1 MKALESFHPAVR
13 EWFLKHFPA
22 PTEPQAQAWPAIK
35 EGQHT
40 LIAAPTGSGK
50 TLAAFLSAID
60 DLVWKATAGELGDE
74 THVVYVSPLK
84 ALSNDIQINLQQPL
98 SEIQQILEASGSNGP
113 AIRTLVRTGDTPA
126 KDRAAMA
133 KKPPHIIVTTPES
146 LYILLTS
153 ESGRRMLSTTR
164 TLIVDEIHAMV
175 DDKRG
180 SHLSLSVERLEALV
194 ASAQSKSEA
203 GQRPAYRLVRIGLSA
218 TQKPIEEVA
227 RFLVGTNNIEPDG
240 SPRCTIIDTG
250 HTRRLDL
257 AIEVPSSP
265 LESLMSNEVWE
276 EIYDRITVLIREHKT
291 TLVFVNT
298 RRMAE
303 RVARHLGERIGDEN
317 VTAHHGSLARELR
330 LAAEQRLK
338 SGELSALV
346 ATASLELGI
355 DIGAVDLVI
364 QIGSTRAISTLLQ
377 RIGRSNH
384 TVSGFP
390 KGRVFPLTRDELVEC
405 AALIDAVRRGEL
417 DQLTIPEQPIDILA
431 QQIVAAVAPEEWT
444 EDALFEMVRGAYPFR
459 NLTRE
464 KFDEV
469 IRMLSEGF
477 TTRRGRRGTYLHHDA
492 VNGRLRGRRGAR
504 LSAITNGGAIPDTG
518 DYRVILEP
526 SETFVGT
533 LNEDFA
539 IESLA
544 GDIFQLGNNSYEI
557 KRVGTGEVR
566 VLDAH
571 GQPPSIPFWLGEAP
585 GRSAELSQSVSRL
598 RHEIAEKLDESGTEW
613 DLCSDPTAN
622 PKSEKEITDL
632 SLCHT
637 GALEFLTNEVGL
649 TQPAAQQIV
658 EYLAMTKLALGVM
671 PTQEEIVAE
680 RFFDENGSTHVVIHA
695 PFGSRLNRAWGLALR
710 KRFCRAFNFEL
721 QAAATEDSIV
731 LSLGPTHSFPL
742 DTIFGYLNS
751 KSVCDVLTQALLDA
765 PMFNIRWRWNATRA
779 LAVPRWRS
787 GGKVAPQL
795 QRMAAEDLLALVFP
809 DQLACGENLTGPI
822 EVPAHPLVEQTVRD
836 CLEEAM
842 DIRGLEDLLRSIE
855 RGERRL
861 IAREMTEPSPLA
873 QEILTAK
880 PYAFLDDAPAEE
892 RRTLAVMNRRFL
904 DAETAA
910 DLGKLDQAAIDR
922 VREEAWPQAENADEL
937 HDALMQLGFI
947 TTEEGQRNDWQG
959 LFDELVAERRASVLD
974 PVARTAAPKPQR
986 TERSAQSTAEEGYLS
1001 ATSAMNSASSAVK
1014 TAIWVA
1020 AERLNHLRAIHPK
1033 SSLNPQ
1039 IVPPANYAN
1048 EEWSSADA
1056 LVEIVRGRLEGLGP
1070 VTVPGLAD
1078 SFSLPPNQIEIAL
1091 AKLEG
1096 EGFAMQGQFTPGG
1109 TQASSPAASEDARVP
1124 VEWCSRR
1131 LLARIHRYTLN
1142 RLRKE
1147 IEPVSAADF
1156 MRFLFVWQKI
1166 APDHKVEGPQ
1176 SVAAILDQLEGFE
1189 APAGSWESEIL
1200 PARVSDYDPAWLD
1213 ALCLSGKLT
1222 WLRLSPP
1229 RLSPEKTSS
1238 SAPVRSTPIV
1248 LLNRKHIQMWNR
1260 AYPLPTETNASQLST
1275 NTAIV
1280 YDYLKE
1286 QGASFFNDIVTGTEL
1301 LASMAEEALG
1311 ELVFRG
1317 LVTADSFTGLRALIT
1332 PLSKTTHRQVEMRR
1346 RRKKQV
1352 YGMDDAGRWVRLRR
1366 DSSTNAP
1373 LNGNLVID
1381 RESIEAVAQRLLTR
1395 YGVIFRKLLDRES
1408 ISIPWR
1414 DLLRV
1419 LRRLEARGE
1428 VRGGRFVGGFSGE
1441 QFATAEAVQ
1450 LLRSI
1455 RRAAT
1460 DGSLIAVS
1468 AADPLNLLGIVTPGG
1483 RLSPAA
1489 SNRVLYRDGVP
1500 IAILEAKE
1508 LRFLTEMTAA
1518 EQWQARNAL
1527 LRRQVP
1533 PKVRAYL
1540 DQSGRTVSPPQS
1552 VSSLTH

>member
-98 SEIQQILEASGSNGP
+98 IGIQQNLAAAGTRAVE
-113 AIRTLVRTGDTPA
+113 IRTLVRTGDTPA
-126 KDRAAMA
+126 KDRAAMT

-153 ESGRRMLSTTR
+153 EGGRRMLSTVR

-180 SHLSLSVERLEALV
+180 SHLSLSIERLEALV
-194 ASAQSKSEA
+194 RYAGRRPAESEA
-203 GQRPAYRLVRIGLSA
+203 GQRPAYPLVRVGLSA
-218 TQKPIEEVA
+218 TQKPIAEVA

-250 HTRRLDL
+250 HKRKLDL

-276 EIYDRITVLIREHKT
+276 EIYDRITALIREHKT

-390 KGRVFPLTRDELVEC
+390 KGRVFPLSRDELVEC
-405 AALIDAVRRGEL
+405 AALLDAVRRGEL
-417 DQLTIPEQPIDILA
+417 DRLTIPEQPLDILA

-459 NLTRE
+459 NLTRQT
-464 KFDEV
+464 FDQV
-469 IRMLSEGF
+469 IRMLAEGF
-477 TTRRGRRGTYLHHDA
+477 ATKRGRRSAYLHHDA
-492 VNGRLRGRRGAR
+492 VNQRLRGRRGAR

-544 GDIFQLGNNSYEI
+544 GDIFQLGNTSYEI
-557 KRVGTGEVR
+557 RRVGRGEVR

-585 GRSAELSQSVSRL
+585 GRSAELSEAVSRL
-598 RHEIAEKLDESGTEW
+598 RSEVANQLEKNEDPDEASR
-613 DLCSDPTAN
+613 
-622 PKSEKEITDL
+622 
-632 SLCHT
+632 
-637 GALEFLTNEVGL
+637 GAALKWLEEVVGL
-649 TQPAAQQIV
+649 SAAAAEQIV
-658 EYLAMTKLALGVM
+658 EYLAMTKIALGVM
-671 PTQEEIVAE
+671 PTQEQIVAE

-809 DQLACGENLTGPI
+809 DQLACAENLTGPI
-822 EVPAHPLVEQTVRD
+822 QVPDHPLAEQTVRD

-842 DIRGLEDLLRSIE
+842 DIRGLEALLQSIE

-861 IAREMTEPSPLA
+861 IAREMNEPSPLA

-937 HDALMQLGFI
+937 HDALTQLGFI
-947 TTEEGQRNDWQG
+947 TIAEGQQNNWQG
-959 LFDELVAERRASVLD
+959 LFDELVNERRAACLS
-974 PVARTAAPKPQR
+974 PGP
-986 TERSAQSTAEEGYLS
+986 GLS
-1001 ATSAMNSASSAVK
+1001 ANATP
-1014 TAIWVA
+1014 AILWVA
-1020 AERLNHLRAIHPK
+1020 AERLNHLRAIHPNG
-1033 SSLNPQ
+1033 SLSPL
-1039 IVPPANYAN
+1039 IEPPGNLAN
-1048 EEWSSADA
+1048 EEWSSDDA
-1056 LVEIVRGRLEGLGP
+1056 SVEVVRGRLEGLGP
-1070 VTVPGLAD
+1070 VTVQDLAQT
-1078 SFSLPPNQIEIAL
+1078 FSLPTTRIEIAL
-1091 AKLEG
+1091 ARLEG
-1096 EGFAMQGQFTPGG
+1096 EGFAMQGQFTPQSAGG
-1109 TQASSPAASEDARVP
+1109 DAGVP
-1124 VEWCSRR
+1124 EWCSRR

-1147 IEPVSAADF
+1147 IEPVSPADF
-1156 MRFLFVWQKI
+1156 MRFLFVWHKV

-1176 SVAAILDQLEGFE
+1176 SVAVILDQLEGFE

-1200 PARVSDYDPAWLD
+1200 PARVGDYDPAWLD

-1229 RLSPEKTSS
+1229 RLSPEKTST

-1248 LLNRKHIQMWNR
+1248 LLNRKNMQTWNR
-1260 AYPLPTETNASQLST
+1260 AYPLPAESNGLQLKT
-1275 NTAIV
+1275 NTTAV
-1280 YDYLKE
+1280 YEYLLE
-1286 QGASFFNDIVTGTEL
+1286 HGASFFNDIVTGTDL
-1301 LASMAEEALG
+1301 LASMVEEGLA

-1317 LVTADSFTGLRALIT
+1317 LITADSFTGLRALIT
-1332 PLSKTTHRQVEMRR
+1332 PLSKTTHRQVESRR
-1346 RRKKQV
+1346 RRKKPV
-1352 YGMDDAGRWVRLRR
+1352 YSMDDAGRWVRLRR
-1366 DSSTNAP
+1366 ETAAIDLP
-1373 LNGNLVID
+1373 LKGNQSID
-1381 RESIEAVAQRLLTR
+1381 RESIEAVAQKLLAR
-1395 YGVIFRKLLDRES
+1395 YGVVFRKLLDRES

-1428 VRGGRFVGGFSGE
+1428 IRGGRFVGGFSGE
-1441 QFATAEAVQ
+1441 QFATADAVQ

-1455 RRAAT
+1455 RRTAAE
-1460 DGSLIAVS
+1460 GSLISVS

-1500 IAILEAKE
+1500 IAILEARE
-1508 LRFLTEMTAA
+1508 LRFLVEMTAA
-1518 EQWQARNAL
+1518 DQWQAKSAL
-1527 LRRQVP
+1527 LRRHVP

-1540 DQSGRTVSPPQS
+1540 NQTGRTVSPPQS
-1552 VSSLTH
+1552 ISSLTH

>member
-1 MKALESFHPAVR
+1 MKPLNSFHPAVR
-13 EWFLKHFPA
+13 EWFLKQFTA
-22 PTEPQAQAWPAIK
+22 PTEPQAEAWPAIK
-35 EGQHT
+35 SGRHT

-60 DLVWKATAGELGDE
+60 DLVWKSTRGELADE
-74 THVVYVSPLK
+74 THVIYVSPLK
-84 ALSNDIQINLQQPL
+84 ALSNDIKINLEAPL
-98 SEIQQILEASGSNGP
+98 KDIQENLAASGLN
-113 AIRTLVRTGDTPA
+113 ATEIRTLVRTGDTPA
-126 KDRAAMA
+126 KDRTAMT

-153 ESGRRMLSTTR
+153 DGGRKMLSTVR

-180 SHLSLSVERLEALV
+180 SHLSLSIERLEALI
-194 ASAQSKSEA
+194 ASHAKDNATDSGLQIPK
-203 GQRPAYRLVRIGLSA
+203 LVRIGLSA

-227 RFLVGTNNIEPDG
+227 RFLVGAANLDANGAPH
-240 SPRCTIIDTG
+240 CTIIDSG
-250 HTRRLDL
+250 HKRRLDL
-257 AIEVPSSP
+257 ALELPSSP

-276 EIYDRITVLIREHKT
+276 EIYDRLATLIRQHRT

-303 RVARHLGERIGDEN
+303 RVARHLGERLGDDN
-317 VTAHHGSLARELR
+317 VTAHHGSLAREIR
-330 LAAEQRLK
+330 LSAEQRLK

-377 RIGRSNH
+377 RVGRSNH

-390 KGRVFPLTRDELVEC
+390 KGRIIPLSRDELVEC
-405 AALIDAVRRGEL
+405 AALIDSVRRSEL
-417 DQLTIPEQPIDILA
+417 DHLTIPEQPLDILA
-431 QQIVAAVAPEEWT
+431 QQIVATVAPEEWT
-444 EDALFEMVRGAYPFR
+444 EDALFEMVRRAYPFR
-459 NLTRE
+459 NLKRE

-469 IRMLSEGF
+469 VRMLSEGF

-492 VNGRLRGRRGAR
+492 VNQRIRGRRGAR

-544 GDIFQLGNNSYEI
+544 GDIFQLGNTSYEI
-557 KRVGTGEVR
+557 RRVGAGEVR

-598 RHEIAEKLDESGTEW
+598 RAEIAKKLDDEMSA
-613 DLCSDPTAN
+613 PVAVAN
-622 PKSEKEITDL
+622 GPACEMLTSVADVPDGPVATV
-632 SLCHT
+632 T
-637 GALEFLTNEVGL
+637 GADINSSAMTWLIDEVGL
-649 TQPAAQQIV
+649 SHSAAQQIL
-658 EYLAMTKLALGVM
+658 EYLALTRIALGVM
-671 PTQEEIVAE
+671 PTQENIVVE

-742 DTIFGYLNS
+742 DTIFSYLNS
-751 KSVCDVLTQALLDA
+751 KSVCDVLTQALLNA

-795 QRMAAEDLLALVFP
+795 QRMGAEDLLALVFP
-809 DQLACGENLTGPI
+809 DQLACAENLTGPI

-842 DIRGLEDLLRSIE
+842 DLHGLQELLQSIE
-855 RGERRL
+855 RGERNL
-861 IAREMTEPSPLA
+861 IAREMNEPSPLA

-910 DLGKLDQAAIDR
+910 DLGKLDQTAIDR

-947 TTEEGQRNDWQG
+947 QAAEGTRSGWQE
-959 LFDELVAERRASVLD
+959 LFDQLIGERRATDVSLPAVATESRLSHENAAD
-974 PVARTAAPKPQR
+974 PIATAPGIV
-986 TERSAQSTAEEGYLS
+986 TF
-1001 ATSAMNSASSAVK
+1001 
-1014 TAIWVA
+1014 WVA
-1020 AERLNHLRAIHPK
+1020 AERLNQFRAIHVDTA
-1033 SSLNPQ
+1033 LNPP
-1039 IVPPANYAN
+1039 IAAPEPYAS
-1048 EEWSSADA
+1048 ESWTLDDA
-1056 LVEIVRGRLEGLGP
+1056 LVEMLRGRLEGLGP
-1070 VTVPGLAD
+1070 VTVDELAR
-1078 SFSLPPNQIEIAL
+1078 SFALPAARIQMGL

-1096 EGFAMQGQFTPGG
+1096 EGFAMQGEFTPRQNTVRDAAGP
-1109 TQASSPAASEDARVP
+1109 QAGMPALQ
-1124 VEWCSRR
+1124 EWCSRR

-1156 MRFLFVWQKI
+1156 MRFLFVWQKV
-1166 APDHKVEGPQ
+1166 APEHRVEGGS

-1200 PARVSDYDPAWLD
+1200 PARIADYDPTWLD
-1213 ALCLSGKLT
+1213 ALCVSGRLT

-1229 RLSPEKTSS
+1229 RVSQDRVSTSS
-1238 SAPVRSTPIV
+1238 PVRSTPMV
-1248 LLNRKHIQMWNR
+1248 LLNRRNV
-1260 AYPLPTETNASQLST
+1260 PTWTKAFPPHESNAQFST
-1275 NTAIV
+1275 NTQTV
-1280 YDYLKE
+1280 YEFLK
-1286 QGASFFNDIVTGTEL
+1286 QHGASFFVDIVAGTGL
-1301 LASMAEEALG
+1301 LASMVEEALG

-1317 LVTADSFTGLRALIT
+1317 MVTADSFTGLRALLT
-1332 PLSKTTHRQVEMRR
+1332 PLSKTTNRAVEKRR
-1346 RRKKQV
+1346 RRNKAV
-1352 YGMDDAGRWVRLRR
+1352 YSMDEAGRWVRLGSQRVPPAG
-1366 DSSTNAP
+1366 DLHTDA
-1373 LNGNLVID
+1373 D
-1381 RESIEAVAQRLLTR
+1381 RETLEAIALKLLQR
-1395 YGVIFRKLLDRES
+1395 YGVVFRKILDRES
-1408 ISIPWR
+1408 ITVSWR

-1428 VRGGRFVGGFSGE
+1428 IRGGRFLSGFSGE

-1455 RRAAT
+1455 RRAPAE
-1460 DGSLIAVS
+1460 GSLISVS
-1468 AADPLNLLGIVTPGG
+1468 AADPLNLLGIVLPTG
-1483 RLSPAA
+1483 RLAAAA

-1500 IAILEAKE
+1500 IALMEARE
-1508 LRFLTEMTAA
+1508 IRFLVEMNPA
-1518 EQWQARNAL
+1518 EQWQARQAL
-1527 LRRQVP
+1527 LRRHVP

-1540 DQSGRTVSPPQS
+1540 NQSGRTVSPPQ
-1552 VSSLTH
+1552 VSKLTH

>member
-13 EWFLKHFPA
+13 DWFLKQFPA
-22 PTEPQAQAWPAIK
+22 PTEPQAEAWPAIK
-35 EGQHT
+35 TGKHT

-60 DLVWKATAGELGDE
+60 DLVWKAVEGTLSDE

-84 ALSNDIQINLQQPL
+84 ALSNDIKINLQEPL
-98 SEIQQILEASGSNGP
+98 NGIQQNLEAAGITGVE
-113 AIRTLVRTGDTPA
+113 IRTFVRTGDTPA
-126 KDRAAMA
+126 KDRTAMT

-153 ESGRRMLSTTR
+153 DGGRRILSTVR

-180 SHLSLSVERLEALV
+180 SHLALSVERLQALV
-194 ASAQSKSEA
+194 EAHNRDQISDSKLQIQE
-203 GQRPAYRLVRIGLSA
+203 QLVRIGLSA

-227 RFLVGTNNIEPDG
+227 RFLVGSRNIEADG
-240 SPRCTIIDTG
+240 TPRCTIIDSG
-250 HTRRLDL
+250 HIRKLDL
-257 AIEVPSSP
+257 AIEVPNSP
-265 LESLMSNEVWE
+265 LEALMSNEVWE
-276 EIYDRITVLIREHKT
+276 EIYDRIAQLIRQHKT

-303 RVARHLGERIGDEN
+303 RVARHLGERLGDEN
-317 VTAHHGSLARELR
+317 VTSHHGSLAREIR

-390 KGRVFPLTRDELVEC
+390 KGRVFPLSRDELVEC
-405 AALIDAVRRGEL
+405 AALIDSVRRGEL
-417 DQLTIPEQPIDILA
+417 DHLEIPEQPLDILA
-431 QQIVAAVAPEEWT
+431 QQIVATVAPEEWT
-444 EDALFEMVRGAYPFR
+444 EDALFEMVTRAYPFR
-459 NLTRE
+459 NLKRE

-477 TTRRGRRGTYLHHDA
+477 TTRRGRRGTFLHHDA
-492 VNGRLRGRRGAR
+492 VNQRIRGRRGAR
-504 LSAITNGGAIPDTG
+504 LSAITNGGAIPDTS

-544 GDIFQLGNNSYEI
+544 GDIFQLGNSSYEI
-557 KRVGTGEVR
+557 KRVGAGEVR

-585 GRSAELSQSVSRL
+585 GRTEELSVSVSRL
-598 RHEIAEKLDESGTEW
+598 RGEIARRLDENDDAGEGARA
-613 DLCSDPTAN
+613 LTAYG
-622 PKSEKEITDL
+622 PAMDWL
-632 SLCHT
+632 V
-637 GALEFLTNEVGL
+637 NEVGL
-649 TQPAAQQIV
+649 TQSAAEQIV
-658 EYLAMTKLALGVM
+658 EYLAMTKIALGTM
-671 PTQEEIVAE
+671 PTQEQIVAE

-710 KRFCRAFNFEL
+710 KRFCRSFNFEL

-742 DTIFGYLNS
+742 ETIFKFLNS
-751 KSVCDVLTQALLDA
+751 KGVCDVLTQALLDA

-779 LAVPRWRS
+779 LAIPRWRS

-809 DQLACGENLTGPI
+809 DQLACAENLTGPI

-842 DIRGLEDLLRSIE
+842 DIRGLERLLQSIE
-855 RGERRL
+855 RGERTL
-861 IAREMTEPSPLA
+861 IAREMNEPSPLA

-910 DLGKLDQAAIDR
+910 DLGRLDQAAIDR
-922 VREEAWPQAENADEL
+922 VREEAWASAENADEL
-937 HDALMQLGFI
+937 HDALMQLGFM
-947 TTEEGQRNDWQG
+947 TVAEGRKSDWQA
-959 LFDELVAERRASVLD
+959 LFDELVNDRRAT
-974 PVARTAAPKPQR
+974 VAQVGNLR
-986 TERSAQSTAEEGYLS
+986 YL
-1001 ATSAMNSASSAVK
+1001 
-1014 TAIWVA
+1014 WVA
-1020 AERLNHLRAIHPK
+1020 AERLHQLRAVYPDAA
-1033 SSLNPQ
+1033 LNPQ
-1039 IVPPANYAN
+1039 IQPPASYGN
-1048 EEWSSADA
+1048 ETWTPGEAI
-1056 LVEIVRGRLEGLGP
+1056 VEVLRGRLDGLGP
-1070 VTVPGLAD
+1070 VTVSQLAD
-1078 SFSLPPNQIEIAL
+1078 SFSLPANQIEQAL

-1109 TQASSPAASEDARVP
+1109 TQASAPAHDPAREDARVP
-1124 VEWCSRR
+1124 IEWCSRR
-1131 LLARIHRYTLN
+1131 LLARIHSYTLN

-1156 MRFLFVWQKI
+1156 MRFLFVWQKV
-1166 APDHKVEGPQ
+1166 ASEHKVEGAQ
-1176 SVAAILDQLEGFE
+1176 SVAAILDQLEGFD

-1200 PARVSDYDPAWLD
+1200 PARITDYDPAWLD
-1213 ALCLSGKLT
+1213 ALCLSGRLT

-1229 RLSPEKTSS
+1229 KISPEKTSS
-1238 SAPVRSTPIV
+1238 SSPVRSTPVV
-1248 LLNRKHIQMWNR
+1248 LLNRKNV
-1260 AYPLPTETNASQLST
+1260 PTWSKAFPARENGTNLST
-1275 NTAIV
+1275 NTQTV
-1280 YDYLKE
+1280 YDYLK
-1286 QGASFFNDIVTGTEL
+1286 QHGASFFVDIVSGTNL
-1301 LASMAEEALG
+1301 LPSMVEEALG

-1317 LVTADSFTGLRALIT
+1317 LLTADSFTGLRALLT
-1332 PLSKTTHRQVEMRR
+1332 PLSKTTSRAIESRRR
-1346 RRKKQV
+1346 RRKPV
-1352 YGMDDAGRWVRLRR
+1352 YSMDEAGRWVIVRVGTQASGLLEEHARGVR
-1366 DSSTNAP
+1366 TE
-1373 LNGNLVID
+1373 VD
-1381 RESIEAVAQRLLTR
+1381 RESLEAVAMKLLQR
-1395 YGVIFRKLLDRES
+1395 YGVVFRKLLDRES
-1408 ISIPWR
+1408 INIPWR

-1419 LRRLEARGE
+1419 YRRLEARGE
-1428 VRGGRFVGGFSGE
+1428 IRGGRFVGGFSGE
-1441 QFATAEAVQ
+1441 QFALPDAVH

-1455 RRAAT
+1455 RRTEA
-1460 DGSLIAVS
+1460 DGSMIAIS
-1468 AADPLNLLGIVTPGG
+1468 AGDPLNMLGILLPGP
-1483 RLSPAA
+1483 RLPQAA
-1489 SNRVLYRDGVP
+1489 SNRLLCRDGVP
-1500 IAILEAKE
+1500 IAVLEAKE
-1508 LRFLTEMTAA
+1508 IRFLIEMDAA
-1518 EQWQARNAL
+1518 DEWQARNAL
-1527 LRRQVP
+1527 LRRRVP

-1540 DQSGRTVSPPQS
+1540 NQSGSTASPTTVSR
-1552 VSSLTH
+1552 LTH